1 MNDRGCFITFE
12 GVDGTGKT
20 THIEKLAADLKSE
33 GKDVVMLREPGGT
46 QIGEQ
51 IRQILL
57 KREHQAMADV
67 SELLLFAA
75 ARAQLV
81 REVIRPALEQGK
93 HVLCDRFIDSTV
105 AYQGYGRGLDIDL
118 VQRVNNAAV
127 GETRPD
133 LTIWIDIEPEELA
146 KRLGKRNTDN
156 KSDRLDLESND
167 FRDRVRTGYVKISEE
182 EPGRVVRVISK
193 SDIRD
198 TYEQIISCVRREI
211 P

>member
-1 MNDRGCFITFE
+1 MSKRGCFITFE

-20 THIEKLAADLKSE
+20 THVEKLAAELKSE
-33 GKDVVMLREPGGT
+33 GKKVVMLREPGGT

-67 SELLLFAA
+67 SELFLFAA

-81 REVIRPALEQGK
+81 REVIRPALERGE

-118 VQRVNNAAV
+118 VKKVNNAAV

-133 LTIWIDIEPEELA
+133 LTIWIDIESGELA
-146 KRLGKRNTDN
+146 MRLGKRNTDN
-156 KSDRLDLESND
+156 KSDRLDLESNE
-167 FRDRVRTGYVKISEE
+167 FRTRVRDGYAKIQEE
-182 EPGRVVRVISK
+182 EPDRVLRVLSMP
-193 SDIRD
+193 DIED
-198 TYEQIISCVRREI
+198 TYEQIIDCVRREI

>member
-1 MNDRGCFITFE
+1 MSDRGCFITFE

-33 GKDVVMLREPGGT
+33 GRKVVMLREPGGT

-67 SELLLFAA
+67 SELFLFAA

-81 REVIRPALEQGK
+81 REVIRPALERGE

-105 AYQGYGRGLDIDL
+105 AYQGYGRGLGVEL
-118 VQRVNNAAV
+118 VQKVNDAAV

-133 LTIWIDIEPEELA
+133 LTIWIDIEPDELA

-156 KSDRLDLESND
+156 KSDRLDLESNA
-167 FRDRVRTGYVKISEE
+167 FRARVREGYVKIQEA
-182 EPGRVVRVISK
+182 EPDRVQRIVSMPNIM
-193 SDIRD
+193 D
-198 TYEQIISCVRREI
+198 TYKQIITCVRREI

>member
-1 MNDRGCFITFE
+1 MSKRGCFITFE

-20 THIEKLAADLKSE
+20 THVEKLAAELKSE
-33 GKDVVMLREPGGT
+33 GKKVVMLREPGGT

-67 SELLLFAA
+67 SELFLFAA

-81 REVIRPALEQGK
+81 REVIRPALERGE

-118 VQRVNNAAV
+118 VKKVNNAAV

-133 LTIWIDIEPEELA
+133 LTIWIDIESGELA
-146 KRLGKRNTDN
+146 MRLGKRNTDN
-156 KSDRLDLESND
+156 KADRLDLESNE
-167 FRDRVRTGYVKISEE
+167 FRTRVRDGYAKIQEE
-182 EPGRVVRVISK
+182 EPDRVLRVLSMP
-193 SDIRD
+193 DIED
-198 TYEQIISCVRREI
+198 TYEQIINCVRREI